1 MTSRQTEYRMRRM
14 YAYPLKRK
22 EASIRSNIHTCMFK
36 KERFSEFIQ
45 NVLGIE
51 TPQKYKEFLSAKFTE
66 GMSWD
71 NYGEWEIDHIEPLSK
86 ASTEQELIKLFHHT
100 NTRPLWKRDNRPKWD
115 GKKPQC

>member
-1 MTSRQTEYRMRRM
+1 M

-22 EASIRSNIHTCMFK
+22 EASIRSNIHNCMFK
-36 KERFSEFIQ
+36 KDRFSEFIQ
-45 NVLGIE
+45 NILGIE

-100 NTRPLWKRDNRPKWD
+100 NTRPLWKKDNRPKWD
-115 GKKPQC
+115 GKKPQ